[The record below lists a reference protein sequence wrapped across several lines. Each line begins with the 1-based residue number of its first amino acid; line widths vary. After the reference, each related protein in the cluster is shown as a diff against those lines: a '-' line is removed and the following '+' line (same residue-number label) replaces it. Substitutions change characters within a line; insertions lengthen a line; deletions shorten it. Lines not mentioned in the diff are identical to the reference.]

1 LKGKRSAPIQ
11 TQVFSVLRASA
22 ELVEAAVNSP
32 DNLEELW
39 ELHDKVQRSLNRL
52 ESILHRADW

>member
-1 LKGKRSAPIQ
+1 
-11 TQVFSVLRASA
+11 LRASA
-22 ELVEAAVNSP
+22 ELVETAVNSP